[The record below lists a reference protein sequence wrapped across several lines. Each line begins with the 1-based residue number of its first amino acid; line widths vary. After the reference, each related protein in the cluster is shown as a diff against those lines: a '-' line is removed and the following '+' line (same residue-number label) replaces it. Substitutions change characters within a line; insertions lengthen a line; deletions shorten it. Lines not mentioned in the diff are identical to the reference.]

1 MEEKI
6 IVENREFNNKVIGK
20 NYADIIIFSLR
31 NSPVEGMTIQGM
43 RDIQSDLESL
53 EESTDNAELLITAK
67 SFEHIVKVI
76 PQIPWK
82 EFNKELID
90 MDDYFNSLIKE

>member
-1 MEEKI
+1 MEDKI
-6 IVENREFNNKVIGK
+6 IVENREFNNKAIGK

-43 RDIQSDLESL
+43 RDIESDLSTL
-53 EESTDNAELLITAK
+53 EKDSDNAELLITSK
-67 SFEHIVKVI
+67 SFAHIIKVI

>member
-1 MEEKI
+1 MEDKI
-6 IVENREFNNKVIGK
+6 VVENREFDNKAIGK

-53 EESTDNAELLITAK
+53 ESTTENTELEITKK
-67 SFEHIVKVI
+67 SFAHIIKVI

>member
-1 MEEKI
+1 MEDKI
-6 IVENREFNNKVIGK
+6 VVENREFDNKAIGK

-53 EESTDNAELLITAK
+53 ESTTENTELEITKK
-67 SFEHIVKVI
+67 SFVHIIKVI